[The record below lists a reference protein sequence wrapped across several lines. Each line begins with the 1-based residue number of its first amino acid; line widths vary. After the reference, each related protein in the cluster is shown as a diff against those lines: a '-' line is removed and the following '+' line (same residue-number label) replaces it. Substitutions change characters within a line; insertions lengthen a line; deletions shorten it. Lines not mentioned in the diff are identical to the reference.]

1 MKKKTVKLS
10 STDIQNLVRRI
21 VKEDNGQQL
30 SLEFPDY
37 DDRHPYLVEIEKELQ
52 YIGAESR
59 INTIL
64 ESLESTNITHAI
76 EDIDSEL
83 SGLETDLQSL
93 EKQVYDNEEV
103 PQEVIWGI
111 TDKIS
116 SLLDV
121 VYDLQE
127 FYRDLNNLQ
136 DLYFRIKENYKK

>member
-37 DDRHPYLVEIEKELQ
+37 DDRHPYLIEIEKELQ
-52 YIGAESR
+52 YIDAESR

-64 ESLESTNITHAI
+64 ESLKSTTIVQPI
-76 EDIDSEL
+76 EGIDSEL
-83 SGLETDLQSL
+83 SGLETDLQSI

-127 FYRDLNNLQ
+127 FYKTERKTHSSFLRGWDVS
-136 DLYFRIKENYKK
+136 D